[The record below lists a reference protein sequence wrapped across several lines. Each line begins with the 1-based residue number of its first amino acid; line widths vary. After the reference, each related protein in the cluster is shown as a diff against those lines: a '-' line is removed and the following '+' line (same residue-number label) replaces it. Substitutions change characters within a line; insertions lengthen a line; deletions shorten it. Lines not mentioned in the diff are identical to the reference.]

1 MSDIE
6 IAVIGGSGL
15 YEMEELEIIEEHAI
29 DTPFGPP
36 SDDILIGRLHGR
48 KVAFLPRHGRGH
60 RHNPSTIPF
69 RANAW
74 ALKSLGVFWVIS
86 VSAVGSLKEEIAPR
100 DFVVPDQIIDRTRSR
115 ANTLYDGLAVHVGF
129 THPFDPF
136 LREQLLD
143 AASEVDVTTHDG
155 GTYVCMEGPLFSTR
169 AESNLY
175 RSWGASLIGMTAVP
189 EAKFFREAEMSY
201 ASVCLATDYDVWK
214 EDDTVDVAD
223 VMANVAANVSN
234 VQRLLERAIPAIPLD
249 RCNESDAFG
258 TLEYAVMTDPDQI
271 SDEEWTRTRL
281 FLASYVDRAD

>member
-15 YEMEELEIIEEHAI
+15 YEMEELEIIEEREV
-29 DTPFGPP
+29 DTPFGAP
-36 SDDILIGRLHGR
+36 SDAIIIGRLHGR

-60 RHNPSTIPF
+60 RHNPTSIPV
-69 RANAW
+69 RANVW

-86 VSAVGSLKEEIAPR
+86 VSAVGSLREEIAPR

-115 ANTLYDGLAVHVGF
+115 SNTLYDGLAVHVGF
-129 THPFDPF
+129 TYPFDPF
-136 LREQLLD
+136 LRKWLLK
-143 AASEVDVTTHDG
+143 AAAEVDVTTHDG

-214 EDDTVDVAD
+214 DDDNVDVTD
-223 VMANVAANVSN
+223 VMANVAANVEN
-234 VQRLLERAIPAIPLD
+234 VQRLLEAVIPAIPLD
-249 RCNESDAFG
+249 QREKSDAFG
-258 TLEYAVMTDPDQI
+258 ALQYAVMTDPQQI
-271 SDEEWTRTRL
+271 SAEEWARTRL
-281 FLASYVDRAD
+281 FLAEHVDRDD